1 MGLEIIEAPQD
12 AAIPDEA
19 WREKWDLSVPQARFV
34 RLVWGGNTA
43 TGSYMIAYGWPE
55 TQDAKRLQSA
65 ASSASKLLRTDKVK
79 KALSELQ
86 EREASVV
93 GMTRDV
99 KRGVLSAIAMGE
111 IEGTKPGDRIRA
123 IALDNLMTGDNR
135 PIMVQG
141 DLTFRAVL
149 DSLPDKILPGDYDL
163 DVTPPEE

>member
-1 MGLEIIEAPQD
+1 MESTLVEPKQES
-12 AAIPDEA
+12 AIPDEA
-19 WREKWDLSVPQARFV
+19 WREKWNLSVPQARFV

-55 TQDAKRLQSA
+55 TQEEKRLQSA

-79 KALSELQ
+79 AALSMLQ

-111 IEGTKPGDRIRA
+111 IEGSKPGDRIRA

-149 DSLPDKILPGDYDL
+149 DSLPDKILPGDYAL
-163 DVTPPEE
+163 ELEQV